1 MRLNL
6 PIRTRL
12 TLLYCTVLGLSFI
25 AFFWICDLG
34 FRHSILTT
42 VNSASRTNLET
53 VVRLLGASA
62 PQGDASVSSELRDL
76 SNLWANGALLE
87 VADVDGKWLFRSPQ
101 FLSAN
106 PELAPAKSNELSFF
120 TSNLNSNQYRV
131 ALQKVHA
138 GGRVFEIHAAVPTEP
153 FDQALDRFRIIE
165 KEALP
170 LLVLLA
176 SLLGYWLSGKSLQPV
191 NQIIR
196 TAQEI
201 GVQNLSRRL
210 EVPEPRDELR
220 RLTETLNAM
229 LERIEASFQRI
240 AQFTADASH
249 DLRTPIAVIRATAE
263 IALRRQRPADDYK
276 LALSKILQASVETSL
291 LLENL
296 LTLAR
301 SDAGAAGLEMHPLD
315 LSQQVR
321 SAQEQGAILAAD
333 KSLSV
338 TFLAPETPVWVRADA
353 IAIRRLLLI
362 LIDNAVKYTPA
373 GGRCEIALCQIQN
386 QAHIAVKDTGIGIQE
401 SDLDFIFE
409 RFRRADRAR
418 CRETPGAG
426 LGLAIARWIT
436 QMHGGTI
443 SAESTLGAGSV
454 FHIRLPLTEG
464 I

>member
-1 MRLNL
+1 VRLNL